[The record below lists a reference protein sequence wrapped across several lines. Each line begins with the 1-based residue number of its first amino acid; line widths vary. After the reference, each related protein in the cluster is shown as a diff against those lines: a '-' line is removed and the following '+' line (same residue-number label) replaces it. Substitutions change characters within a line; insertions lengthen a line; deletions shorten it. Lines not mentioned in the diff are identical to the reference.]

1 MELLVSLLPSKI
13 LILQMCTILSG
24 LLTAG
29 DGTLGFM
36 NAGQVLSQFSYTVSP
51 DTCLL
56 ND

>member
-36 NAGQVLSQFSYTVSP
+36 NAGQVLSQFSYAVSP